1 MESFAGEFTAEQ
13 TALRESVRDFFAS
26 PGYSWDRLTGELGL
40 TALAV
45 AEEHGGFGATA
56 VEAGIVLEEAGA
68 ALLSA
73 PLLSTTAAILAL
85 APASGRLGSLAAGTA
100 IGAPALEPVSGRL
113 GTAIGAP
120 ALDPVSGLLE
130 SLAAGTTIG
139 ALALGDGVEAR
150 PTADGIVLDG
160 RAEHVLD
167 GDAADVFLVEA
178 AGDLYATDAAVV
190 QPVPTLDTTRGQA
203 TLILTAAP
211 ARPVAPAGAAH
222 ALAVVRALLAAE
234 SVGVARAA
242 LRSTVDHLRTRHQ
255 FGVPLS
261 TFQALRHRVADLYV
275 LLEQATSTARYAL
288 RCHGTAEFAV
298 AAPLAKLSAAEAA
311 WTITRESIQLLG
323 GIGFTWEHPA
333 HRYLKRATAGH
344 LLFGDPPTLRRQLL
358 AHAG

>member
-26 PGYSWDRLTGELGL
+26 PGYSWGRLTGELGL

-85 APASGRLGSLAAGTA
+85 NPASGLPESPAAGATT
-100 IGAPALEPVSGRL
+100 G
-113 GTAIGAP
+113 
-120 ALDPVSGLLE
+120 ALDSASGLLE

-150 PTADGIVLDG
+150 PTADGMVLDG
-160 RAEHVLD
+160 RVEHVLD
-167 GDAADVFLVEA
+167 GDAADLFLVEA
-178 AGDLYATDAAVV
+178 GGDLYATDAAVV
-190 QPVPTLDTTRGQA
+190 QPVPTLDATRGQA

-211 ARPVAPAGAAH
+211 ARLVAPAGAAH
-222 ALAVVRALLAAE
+222 ALAGVRALLAAE

-242 LRSTVDHLRTRHQ
+242 LRSTVEHLRTRHQ
-255 FGVPLS
+255 FGVPLA

-288 RCHGTAEFAV
+288 RCYGTAEFAV
-298 AAPLAKLSAAEAA
+298 AAPLAKLSACDAA

-344 LLFGDPPTLRRQLL
+344 LLFGDPPTLRRLL
-358 AHAG
+358 LTFV